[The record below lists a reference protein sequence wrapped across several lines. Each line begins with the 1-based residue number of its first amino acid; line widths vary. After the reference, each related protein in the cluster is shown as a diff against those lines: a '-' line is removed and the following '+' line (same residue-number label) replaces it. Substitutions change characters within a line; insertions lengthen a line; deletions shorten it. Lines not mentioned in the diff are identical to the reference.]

1 MNRFLLLSV
10 MLLLANAAL
19 AAISAQTPDAD
30 GGETA
35 SSLSQQQLPLP
46 HEVLAASDLQTA
58 SISDRSHGYRA
69 YTKRTLIVDAF
80 GVYPPAEIVSF
91 SYEHRGALADP
102 MRPVMFFFNGGP
114 GSSSIWLHMTGFG
127 PEKVS
132 ADLVNAEDG
141 NVSLTQDPNE
151 GFLID
156 VADLVFVDSVGTG
169 LSRVIEGG
177 NETAF
182 KDLRVDA
189 RAMCRFVENW
199 LKGEDRVGAPVY
211 IVGVSYSSL
220 RAAGMA
226 SHPNCRDFRDNL
238 HGLILVSGLLDLR
251 MRHPFD
257 LDGPVS
263 RYPTIAAVAWQRG
276 LVDRSAWDDD
286 LDQFLNAMETYADTV
301 IATALAQEQR
311 LEAAAIRAI
320 MDELNTQLGLPSPSS
335 DTNSIA
341 GAIRHAQARVDGN
354 RIACGYDARFDCGR
368 GTGSHP
374 DLPLTSFGR
383 ELEGRLIDQ
392 IESSMDYEIEPQDYN
407 VIRGNRF
414 RANWDYRFQKSFE
427 SGAGTDMSRILLRQI
442 NLNDPTRIM
451 VVSGI
456 YDLVTP
462 YYAVELALRR
472 AGLPPEQCNLHLY
485 EGGHMMYLEK
495 ETGYQLAADIRS
507 FVRKADRPS

>member
-19 AAISAQTPDAD
+19 ASISAQTPAAD
-30 GGETA
+30 GSETA
-35 SSLSQQQLPLP
+35 PSTPQQELPLP

-58 SISDRSHGYRA
+58 SISDSAHIYRA
-69 YTKRTLIVDAF
+69 FTKRTLIVDAF

-91 SYEHRGALADP
+91 SYEHQGGLADP

-132 ADLVNAEDG
+132 ADLINAADDT
-141 NVSLTQDPNE
+141 VPLTQHPNE

-156 VADLVFVDSVGTG
+156 VADLVFVDPVGTG

-199 LKGEDRVGAPVY
+199 LKGENRVGAPVY

-238 HGLILVSGLLDLR
+238 QGLILVSGLLDLR
-251 MRHPFD
+251 MRHSFD

-263 RYPTIAAVAWQRG
+263 RYPTLAAVAWQRG
-276 LVDRSAWDDD
+276 LVDRSAWGGD
-286 LDQFLNAMETYADTV
+286 LDQFLDAMETYADTV

-311 LEAAAIRAI
+311 LGAQAKRAI
-320 MDELNTQLGLPSPSS
+320 MDELNAQLGLPLPSS
-335 DTNSIA
+335 ETRSIA
-341 GAIRHAQARVDGN
+341 GAIRHAQSRVDGN

-374 DLPLTSFGR
+374 ALPLNSFGR
-383 ELEGRLIDQ
+383 DLEGRLIDQ
-392 IESSMDYEIEPQDYN
+392 IGSSMSYEIDPGDYN

-414 RANWDYRFQKSFE
+414 RANWDYRFQKSFD

-442 NLNDPTRIM
+442 NLDDPTRIM

-462 YYAVELALRR
+462 YYAMEMALLRT
-472 AGLPPEQCNLHLY
+472 GLTPEQFNLHLY

-495 ETGYQLAADIRS
+495 KTGYQLAADIRS
-507 FVRKADRPS
+507 FIGDEERPS